1 MASHQVH
8 SPKKIPVARPRLPPL
23 AALAPYIEQIDAARW
38 YSNFG
43 PLCEAF
49 ETRLAKRF
57 GLEPAQVS
65 TISNATV
72 GLSLALKAAGARAGT
87 LCLVPAW
94 TFSASVHAVIDAGLI
109 PFLTDVGV
117 DGLLTPA
124 IAHQAIGSAPGEVGA
139 VMPVA
144 FCGQPIDPAAW
155 NAFSEE
161 TGLPVVLDAA
171 PGFDAAKAGK
181 GLSAVSLHA
190 TKILGVGEGGFVMSA
205 DPELVAAVRLKANF
219 GFLGSREAK
228 VAGTNGKLSEYA
240 AAIGL
245 AGLDEWPARRAA
257 FQAVASR
264 YRHNLA
270 DVPGATLPEGWGE
283 TWLSTTC
290 VVELED
296 PAATAPVLDALH
308 SAGIET
314 RAWWGRGMHLHRAF
328 ADYPRLA
335 LPTTERL
342 AQTVL
347 GLPFFIDMTPEE
359 TDIVCSALREELVR
373 CS

>member
-1 MASHQVH
+1 MASHLVH
-8 SPKKIPVARPRLPPL
+8 SPKKIPVAKPRLPPL
-23 AALAPYIEQIDAARW
+23 AALAPYIERIDAARW

-49 ETRLAKRF
+49 EARLAERF
-57 GLEPAQVS
+57 GLQPAQVS

-72 GLSLALKAAGARAGT
+72 GLSLALQAAGARAGT

-109 PFLTDVGV
+109 PFLTDVGA

-144 FCGQPIDPAAW
+144 FCGQPIDPAPW
-155 NAFSEE
+155 HAFAEE

-171 PGFDAAKAGK
+171 PGFDGAMAGK
-181 GLSAVSLHA
+181 GLSAISLHA
-190 TKILGVGEGGFVMSA
+190 TKILGVGEGGFVMSE

-240 AAIGL
+240 AALGL
-245 AGLDEWPARRAA
+245 AGLDEWPTRRAA

-264 YRHNLA
+264 YRENLA
-270 DVPGATLPEGWGE
+270 DVPGATLPRGWGE

-290 VVELED
+290 VVELEN
-296 PAATAPVLDALH
+296 PAALRPVLDALH
-308 SAGIET
+308 GAGVET

-328 ADYPRLA
+328 AEYPRLA

-342 AQTVL
+342 AHTVL
-347 GLPFFIDMTPEE
+347 GLPFYIDMSPEE
-359 TDIVCSALREELVR
+359 IDTVCSALRGELVR